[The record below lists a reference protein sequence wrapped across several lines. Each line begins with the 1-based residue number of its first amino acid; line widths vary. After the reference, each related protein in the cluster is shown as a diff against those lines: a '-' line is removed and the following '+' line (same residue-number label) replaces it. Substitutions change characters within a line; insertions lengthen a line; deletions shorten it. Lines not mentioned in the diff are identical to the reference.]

1 MRKIT
6 FGLII
11 LFYISNTSAQEAPSF
26 RVLERKAK
34 SNHTL
39 YRNVALENL
48 TSADSFDGKY
58 FKIVKAKSDE
68 AINFTDTD
76 SEILLKAATAYHH
89 LTIARKFWLEKIGSK
104 NPEIYQK
111 ITVRLKITNLYDEQG
126 HFAHD
131 NRSPQFNN
139 ALSISE
145 GETPQWV
152 PAERQQK
159 WNKEIWFRPLKKI
172 ETKDLPEIGSNPL
185 TVSMEALEQPFINY
199 TANQFNMSIVEH
211 IFYPTFSSN
220 PLWVDFIRFAG
231 TIAITK
237 GIIEASKHSDRLFME
252 KYYYLD
258 TVMVPEVIYHEYSH
272 IMLSDYLEMSHSTP
286 VIEGMADY
294 FAAALADKRRV
305 YSNVK
310 GYSNAAGKDT
320 QSKKD
325 YSHWYES
332 NRYATADFTLSVLW
346 DVRDTLGEIVA
357 DQIVFE
363 ARKLLETRT
372 ATINH
377 HLIQAVLDAC
387 DKRCEKPRRDKLRL
401 YETFSAKGF

>member
-1 MRKIT
+1 
-6 FGLII
+6 
-11 LFYISNTSAQEAPSF
+11 
-26 RVLERKAK
+26 
-34 SNHTL
+34 
-39 YRNVALENL
+39 
-48 TSADSFDGKY
+48 
-58 FKIVKAKSDE
+58 
-68 AINFTDTD
+68 
-76 SEILLKAATAYHH
+76 
-89 LTIARKFWLEKIGSK
+89 
-104 NPEIYQK
+104 
-111 ITVRLKITNLYDEQG
+111 
-126 HFAHD
+126 
-131 NRSPQFNN
+131 
-139 ALSISE
+139 
-145 GETPQWV
+145 
-152 PAERQQK
+152 
-159 WNKEIWFRPLKKI
+159 
-172 ETKDLPEIGSNPL
+172 
-185 TVSMEALEQPFINY
+185 
-199 TANQFNMSIVEH
+199 
-211 IFYPTFSSN
+211 
-220 PLWVDFIRFAG
+220 
-231 TIAITK
+231 
-237 GIIEASKHSDRLFME
+237 
-252 KYYYLD
+252 
-258 TVMVPEVIYHEYSH
+258 
-272 IMLSDYLEMSHSTP
+272 MLSDYLEMSHSTP